1 MLKNL
6 IFLLFIP
13 ISFLSAQTTQTIRGK
28 VVDADNEKALIGA
41 TVSLINTNQSVI
53 SNEKGSFSLEKVPVG
68 RHQLQVSFVG
78 YETQKI
84 TELLLESGKELILEI
99 RLKEAPKQLNE
110 TTVKAASNNLSGAL
124 TSINNITIE
133 QVMRY
138 PATYM
143 DPARLATAFAGVAN
157 DNDQANGMVIRG
169 NSPNGVQWRLE
180 GVEIVNPNHLSNAG
194 TFSDRPTQNAGGVNI
209 LSAQLLGNM
218 NLLTGAFPAEY
229 GNAISGVMDMRLR
242 KGNDK
247 NHEFTAQAGIIGV
260 DLAAEGPLSKK
271 SGASYLVN
279 YRYSFTGLLGLM
291 GISFGGEEIKFQ
303 DLAFNLSF
311 PTKKAGRFSVFGM
324 YGLSSNIFTAQED
337 KSLWTSEKD
346 QNNISFDNKMW
357 AVGATHQ
364 VNINDKLSWKSTV
377 ALSAL
382 ESSRLQENPL
392 FTSKFSGEKSITSI
406 SSILSYSKNRS
417 RLKGGFFL
425 NFSENQYYDTKK
437 NPDPTGIVPLPISL
451 PLLQP
456 FINYSYSL
464 SDKIT
469 ANLGLH
475 NQLFLSGI
483 YINGTDVKQSIEPRF
498 GLNYRLNKSQS
509 INFAYG
515 KHSQN
520 IFLFNS
526 QAFIKSHQF
535 AINHQIF
542 FKNNSFF
549 KTEVYY
555 QSLFN
560 IPIKDASANM
570 QKGYSYSF
578 INMSEEKIPNKLT
591 NDGTGKNY
599 GIELTYQQY
608 LTNGF
613 YSLINTSLYKSTYV
627 AVDGIERSTRFD
639 GNYIFNATLGKE
651 FTKTKNRIWGINARL
666 TWLGGY
672 RETPVDAVASEK
684 EQITVYEES
693 KAWSVKQKDY
703 IRPDL
708 RVYFKKSKAKYS
720 RTFSID
726 IQNVINRQNESF
738 IYYDTYLKQVVRKYQ
753 LGLLPLINYRWEF

>member
-1 MLKNL
+1 MFKNL
-6 IFLLFIP
+6 IIFLFLP

-28 VVDADNEKALIGA
+28 VVDNDNEKALVGA
-41 TVSLINTNQSVI
+41 TISLINTSQNAQSDD
-53 SNEKGSFSLEKVPVG
+53 KGVFYLEKVPVG
-68 RHQLQVSFVG
+68 RYQLQVSFVG

-99 RLKEAPKQLNE
+99 RLKESSKQLNE
-110 TTVKAASNNLSGAL
+110 ATIKAASNNLSGAL

-143 DPARLATAFAGVAN
+143 DPARLATTFAGVAN

-279 YRYSFTGLLGLM
+279 YRYSFTGLLGVM
-291 GISFGGEEIKFQ
+291 GVKFGDEDIRFQ
-303 DLAFNLSF
+303 DVAFNLSF
-311 PTKKAGRFSVFGM
+311 PTKKAGNFTVFGM
-324 YGLSSNIFTAQED
+324 YGLSSNDFTAKED

-346 QNNISFDNKMW
+346 QNTINFENTMW
-357 AVGATHQ
+357 ALGASYQSSTHK
-364 VNINDKLSWKSTV
+364 NLYWKHT
-377 ALSAL
+377 LGISAL
-382 ESSRLQENPL
+382 NNTRFQSNPISSTKFFSDRWISSYSSVLNYSKNKSHIKTGLFLSLQENDNI
-392 FTSKFSGEKSITSI
+392 FSQANVDVDRVI
-406 SSILSYSKNRS
+406 
-417 RLKGGFFL
+417 
-425 NFSENQYYDTKK
+425 
-437 NPDPTGIVPLPISL
+437 NPMLV
-451 PLLQP
+451 LQP
-456 FINYSYSL
+456 FFNYNYSIT
-464 SDKIT
+464 DKIST
-469 ANLGLH
+469 NLGLH
-475 NQLFLSGI
+475 SYLNT
-483 YINGTDVKQSIEPRF
+483 NGDQTIEPRF
-498 GLNYRLNKSQS
+498 SLNYRLNNIQS
-509 INFAYG
+509 VNFAYG
-515 KHSQN
+515 KHSQFIN
-520 IFLFNS
+520 MLNS

-535 AINHQIF
+535 ALNHQIF
-542 FKNNSFF
+542 FNNNSFF

-560 IPIKDASANM
+560 IPIKDGSA
-570 QKGYSYSF
+570 QQLKGYSYSF
-578 INMSEEKIPNKLT
+578 INLSDEKIPNKLT
-591 NDGTGKNY
+591 NDGTGRNY
-599 GIELTYQQY
+599 GIELTYQHY

-627 AVDGIERSTRFD
+627 AADGIERSTRFD

-651 FTKTKNRIWGINARL
+651 FTKTKNRIWGVNVRL

-684 EQITVYEES
+684 EKITVYNES

-708 RVYFKKSKAKYS
+708 RVYFKKSKTKNS

-726 IQNVINRQNESF
+726 IQNVMNRQNESF
-738 IYYDTYLKQVVRKYQ
+738 NYYDTYLKKVVRKYQ